1 MSEGMFEVLP
11 NLYISTYNTVRL
23 SRDEFFQ
30 VNCTKDLPMVRE
42 NGFRIAI
49 DDDPFEVDNM
59 LRQLYTVVEIID
71 EELHIHGRKVVV
83 HCLAAVSRSPSVIC
97 AYLMW
102 KLRIPL
108 RDAIRYV
115 RKVRKEAFSFS
126 MNFREALERY
136 ESQLNNSDTIK

>member
-1 MSEGMFEVLP
+1 
-11 NLYISTYNTVRL
+11 
-23 SRDEFFQ
+23 
-30 VNCTKDLPMVRE
+30 MVRE

-136 ESQLNNSDTIK
+136 ESQLNN